1 MRLQKEQEQC
11 WTQQVSGSSQIFS
24 IPLFK
29 KWMDIKVEKI
39 EGKNVFAIVCLG
51 VCLPVK
57 KELI

>member
-11 WTQQVSGSSQIFS
+11 WTQHVSGSSQIFS

-29 KWMDIKVEKI
+29 KWMDIKVEEI

-51 VCLPVK
+51 VRLPVK

>member
-1 MRLQKEQEQC
+1 
-11 WTQQVSGSSQIFS
+11 
-24 IPLFK
+24 
-29 KWMDIKVEKI
+29 MDIKVEKI

>member
-1 MRLQKEQEQC
+1 MRLQKEQEQH
-11 WTQQVSGSSQIFS
+11 VSGSSQIFS

-29 KWMDIKVEKI
+29 KWMDIKVEEI

-51 VCLPVK
+51 VRLPVK